1 MSVLVSDQASVTF
14 SDVAAYFLEV
24 EWDILGEWQKELY
37 KKVIKEIHNILI
49 SRDFPV
55 VTSVFSLS
63 IKQEEDL
70 FLVDHPESEIT
81 EQIHPPITSFPNVKP
96 DILIRFK
103 QDGFEIEPQ
112 GSEEGGN
119 LPILGTCEELHEAG
133 CRDYSLDPTVEILK
147 MEDPHVTEQR
157 DRGNEVIEIDLDDD
171 FSNNSE
177 RMCDGH
183 QRKEWK
189 KQGPSRDSPVP
200 SADCEVSISRV
211 RPPKLEEKAHK
222 EVTSNRCTEQKRNCK
237 HSSKLAQ
244 SQILS
249 ERERPFQSADTMENF
264 TRSLHSVEYQEM
276 TACGNKFPE
285 NSIYTC
291 IQECHRKKTKCTYT
305 EGEKKTSEKTNLIG
319 YRKVYM
325 QKKQLKCTP
334 SEKCF
339 AYSPELEGHLRIQ
352 LGGRPFQYSECEK
365 GFTRNSNLRAKQNL
379 QNGEKLFKCNEC
391 KSCFTCR
398 SQLKIHQVLH
408 TGEKAF
414 KCFECEKSF
423 TCKESLRK
431 HEIVHSGDK
440 PFKCSDCY
448 KCFSRVS
455 DMKKHERIHT
465 GEKPYKCFD
474 CDKTFSDISNLKKH
488 ERIHTGE
495 KPFKCFDCD
504 KYFSHMSYLKQHK
517 RIHLGEKP
525 FKCSDCGRC
534 FSHVRYL
541 KKHERIHNGKESSL
555 KKKV

>member
-49 SRDFPV
+49 SRGYSIVNPDVVFKIKKEDEKYFTQHCEWEGEENMNDPTFNFPV

-200 SADCEVSISRV
+200 SADCEFLS
-211 RPPKLEEKAHK
+211 KAASTHIM
-222 EVTSNRCTEQKRNCK
+222 T
-237 HSSKLAQ
+237 
-244 SQILS
+244 
-249 ERERPFQSADTMENF
+249 TM
-264 TRSLHSVEYQEM
+264 
-276 TACGNKFPE
+276 
-285 NSIYTC
+285 
-291 IQECHRKKTKCTYT
+291 
-305 EGEKKTSEKTNLIG
+305 NLI
-319 YRKVYM
+319 Y
-325 QKKQLKCTP
+325 QP
-334 SEKCF
+334 
-339 AYSPELEGHLRIQ
+339 
-352 LGGRPFQYSECEK
+352 
-365 GFTRNSNLRAKQNL
+365 
-379 QNGEKLFKCNEC
+379 GE
-391 KSCFTCR
+391 
-398 SQLKIHQVLH
+398 
-408 TGEKAF
+408 
-414 KCFECEKSF
+414 
-423 TCKESLRK
+423 
-431 HEIVHSGDK
+431 
-440 PFKCSDCY
+440 
-448 KCFSRVS
+448 
-455 DMKKHERIHT
+455 
-465 GEKPYKCFD
+465 
-474 CDKTFSDISNLKKH
+474 
-488 ERIHTGE
+488 
-495 KPFKCFDCD
+495 
-504 KYFSHMSYLKQHK
+504 
-517 RIHLGEKP
+517 
-525 FKCSDCGRC
+525 
-534 FSHVRYL
+534 
-541 KKHERIHNGKESSL
+541 
-555 KKKV
+555 